1 MDKSRNE
8 QTAELKSFRDN
19 FHLSSSDGHQRQYY
33 EKQPSPP
40 NRGSPNDH
48 HRKGPSPG
56 VANDR
61 RPSPPTASIRQ
72 DSVEPAP
79 PSKTP
84 PTAAPPPAAAVASPA
99 SSTVTPSTPAPAAAA
114 PAAAPAVTK
123 SKLNPNAKEF
133 VLNPKAK
140 EFIPPSARPPVGQT
154 PPPPRPMTPATP
166 TGGQMPPMGGY
177 YHNMQAP
184 GGFNPYMPA
193 ASNVSAAVPTSF
205 IYAPTSQPPP
215 QYTQQHRFRG
225 GAPANVVV
233 SSASG
238 GPRDANTQVL
248 ACTGQPLLPHQNN
261 FIIPPMPA
269 HMQHQVQQA
278 THQHQQI
285 AMPGNMVPVSISS
298 GGPVMV
304 RPMEGGWPLQ
314 PNQQPPPHM
323 AGHHPPPSG
332 TPTSAN
338 QPPMSVTPPTSGI
351 VQPPTGNHQQP
362 PQMPGANG
370 QNQPGAAAAAAAGMY
385 NFMQHQSLPHQF
397 TATYPQ
403 LLQLHGQPS
412 LLQQPMMTQGQP
424 VTSMAS
430 GNIQFPY
437 GVPQSHHGVVPGQ
450 QSSPQF
456 IIPHMAMPIVS
467 VANPVAAASV
477 VASAAGG
484 QAQAGQMQPQ
494 PPPQGGGG
502 PPQQAQ

>member
-269 HMQHQVQQA
+269 HMQHQVQQVIIKF
-278 THQHQQI
+278 QK
-285 AMPGNMVPVSISS
+285 NKSS
-298 GGPVMV
+298 
-304 RPMEGGWPLQ
+304 LTI
-314 PNQQPPPHM
+314 N
-323 AGHHPPPSG
+323 
-332 TPTSAN
+332 
-338 QPPMSVTPPTSGI
+338 
-351 VQPPTGNHQQP
+351 
-362 PQMPGANG
+362 
-370 QNQPGAAAAAAAGMY
+370 
-385 NFMQHQSLPHQF
+385 
-397 TATYPQ
+397 
-403 LLQLHGQPS
+403 
-412 LLQQPMMTQGQP
+412 
-424 VTSMAS
+424 
-430 GNIQFPY
+430 
-437 GVPQSHHGVVPGQ
+437 
-450 QSSPQF
+450 
-456 IIPHMAMPIVS
+456 
-467 VANPVAAASV
+467 
-477 VASAAGG
+477 
-484 QAQAGQMQPQ
+484 
-494 PPPQGGGG
+494 
-502 PPQQAQ
+502 